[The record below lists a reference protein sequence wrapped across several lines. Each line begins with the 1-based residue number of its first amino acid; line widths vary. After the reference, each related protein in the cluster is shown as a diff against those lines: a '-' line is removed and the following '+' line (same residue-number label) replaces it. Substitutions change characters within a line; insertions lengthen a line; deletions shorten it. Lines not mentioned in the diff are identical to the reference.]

1 MMGFFAGSIPELCH
15 SEHTPGPEGWP
26 GETVCRDNE
35 WRLDWAGMC
44 TCAHMKLLWVW
55 KEVKQW
61 QGWFRKEVD
70 EFLGQEDSFPRTASS
85 SSKLQVGE
93 F

>member
-1 MMGFFAGSIPELCH
+1 
-15 SEHTPGPEGWP
+15 
-26 GETVCRDNE
+26 
-35 WRLDWAGMC
+35 
-44 TCAHMKLLWVW
+44 MKLLWVW